1 MTLLPVKYRV
11 LQLVFQHDEI
21 SNDELYKVL
30 KKEYPLDRFVNEQ
43 GIDECLISLKAV
55 GMVKVTDGSLTDTGR
70 LIQRYQ
76 ITARGLDKMKYIN
89 DRRDDASK

>member
-11 LQLVFQHDEI
+11 LQLVCQHDEI
-21 SNDELYKVL
+21 SNDELYQVL
-30 KKEYPLDRFVNEQ
+30 KREYPLDRFVNEQ
-43 GIDECLISLKAV
+43 GTDECLISLKAV
-55 GMVKVTDGSLTDTGR
+55 GMVKVTAGSLTDTGR